1 MTKDPI
7 GKTPHGGVCAY
18 DVLHLCVFGKL
29 GANVFVIEMSRRAWK
44 RPSNKVETRNRIYIY
59 IYINMYR

>member
-18 DVLHLCVFGKL
+18 DVYNVLHLCVFGKL

-59 IYINMYR
+59 I